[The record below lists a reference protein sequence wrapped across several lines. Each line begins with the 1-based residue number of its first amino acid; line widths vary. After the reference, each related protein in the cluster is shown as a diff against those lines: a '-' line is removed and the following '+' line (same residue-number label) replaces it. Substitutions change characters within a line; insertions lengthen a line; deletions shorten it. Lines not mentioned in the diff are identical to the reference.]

1 MFIINLCDLCIFN
14 AHCCRLIGI
23 LSELPKS
30 DFGRFGWHQRREAG
44 DSSDGLCDFALRE
57 WGGCERRRGAAERPS
72 DSDLVRSH
80 EALGRQACDTAEMGG
95 TEESARRR
103 GKTWIAEMP
112 ETETSWHILT
122 FFFSLFFLNMLN
134 RWTVEPLDV
143 RYVQNSG
150 RPL

>member
-1 MFIINLCDLCIFN
+1 MPIVADSLYSVRMN
-14 AHCCRLIGI
+14 
-23 LSELPKS
+23 SLPKS
-30 DFGRFGWHQRREAG
+30 DLGRFGWHQRREAG

-57 WGGCERRRGAAERPS
+57 WGGCERRSGATERPS
-72 DSDLVRSH
+72 DSDLFRSH

-103 GKTWIAEMP
+103 GKTFYTWDAGDGD
-112 ETETSWHILT
+112 ILT
-122 FFFSLFFLNMLN
+122 LSLFFLNMLN

-150 RPL
+150 RPLELL